1 MEAILNLPVGA
12 FGGEETYGVSLQ
24 RGEII
29 AFIAGDF
36 IMEATFQPNL
46 HDSLEIIA
54 RCWLQGS
61 GSSCRVER
69 SGKTTT

>member
-36 IMEATFQPNL
+36 IMEASWRRRSSRIFMTVWRL
-46 HDSLEIIA
+46 SLDV
-54 RCWLQGS
+54 G
-61 GSSCRVER
+61 CRVPVHLAE
-69 SGKTTT
+69 